1 MKIRKTVSDKT
12 VAANREN
19 AKKSTGPKTDIAK
32 SNLKY
37 HALKHGL
44 LTKALLLRNEKEEE
58 EFQELAGE
66 LEADLQPHGIM
77 QVMLVE
83 EIAVTW
89 WKIKTVQGLLT
100 KAVRSGQK
108 TSEAVLKTFNN
119 ASSGVGVPL
128 SSSSRELQMA
138 SEFGLECH
146 ELVLRVEGKQF
157 DEKEDKD
164 KFMPKPE
171 KTGHIAM
178 EAKMGNANESLL
190 RYERAWKGDLY
201 RAIAALKNLQRPEV
215 RPPQTKYGTKP
226 LTP

>member
-77 QVMLVE
+77 QEMLVE

-89 WKIKTVQGLLT
+89 WKMKTVQGLLT
-100 KAVRSGQK
+100 KDIRSRQK

-157 DEKEDKD
+157 DEKRKKGPSWTTQRRPGTSRWKRDLVTSSE
-164 KFMPKPE
+164 
-171 KTGHIAM
+171 T
-178 EAKMGNANESLL
+178 LL
-190 RYERAWKGDLY
+190 RYERAWKADLY
-201 RAIAALKNLQRPEV
+201 RAIATLKNLQRPEV
-215 RPPQTKYGTKP
+215 RLPQAKYETNP
-226 LTP
+226 LTA